1 MGTKNQDK
9 KKQKF
14 DSLLKSAFR
23 QFTEKGFSKTTIAD
37 IAKDA
42 GVAKGTFYLYFKDKY
57 DLRSMLIQHEA
68 TKLFENAY
76 TELEAREQ
84 DRMRKE
90 KEQYKRISAEDAVS
104 FMMFHALDEL
114 ASNPRLLIFLNKNL
128 SWGIFKNVVLD
139 PKEESEQDFQKRFRD
154 ILLETEAEYKNPDIA
169 LFMIVELVGSAGYS
183 AIMYEDPVNLEEL
196 KPYLSRQIHNIME
209 DMKIK

>member
-114 ASNPRLLIFLNKNL
+114 ASNPRLLIFLNKTAHNL
-128 SWGIFKNVVLD
+128 KKFDRL
-139 PKEESEQDFQKRFRD
+139 Q
-154 ILLETEAEYKNPDIA
+154 
-169 LFMIVELVGSAGYS
+169 
-183 AIMYEDPVNLEEL
+183 
-196 KPYLSRQIHNIME
+196 NI
-209 DMKIK
+209 DDNI